1 MEELLIFCSLGLDQ
15 MVFLMKHRRHSM
27 IFYAS
32 HTIFSV
38 TLHFPVN
45 YQMKRLITSENVLSS
60 GEGYSTNLGS
70 TKVLGHFIFMSSM
83 TTCIGNYSG
92 FFFSR
97 TFLFSHFYS
106 LIFYSLIFILSFF
119 YSLIF
124 FLSLPPHNSHKN
136 TNVTQ
141 LVDTTINPTNQ
152 TSIFLFSFSLF
163 FLCSPP
169 PPPQTHPSLLF
180 FYFRYPL
187 PRRGSWVVETF
198 FKLTKRY
205 CSSAQPFGNPPRNQ
219 TKESIASFRTLSHL
233 NLTGVVKRRVGN
245 AELSALEWKSQKKGG
260 GFVRGFCLLLF

>member
-1 MEELLIFCSLGLDQ
+1 M
-15 MVFLMKHRRHSM
+15 
-27 IFYAS
+27 
-32 HTIFSV
+32 
-38 TLHFPVN
+38 
-45 YQMKRLITSENVLSS
+45 
-60 GEGYSTNLGS
+60 
-70 TKVLGHFIFMSSM
+70 
-83 TTCIGNYSG
+83 
-92 FFFSR
+92 
-97 TFLFSHFYS
+97 
-106 LIFYSLIFILSFF
+106 
-119 YSLIF
+119 
-124 FLSLPPHNSHKN
+124 SLPPHTHKN

-169 PPPQTHPSLLF
+169 LPRLTPLF
-180 FYFRYPL
+180 FFFFRYPL

-245 AELSALEWKSQKKGG
+245 AELSALEWKSKKKGG
-260 GFVRGFCLLLF
+260 GFVRGVVYYYFEKLVTLFFGRKKKLVTLFFGRKIFSVLSVLSVLSRKLILFFSLFLLLFPFLYF